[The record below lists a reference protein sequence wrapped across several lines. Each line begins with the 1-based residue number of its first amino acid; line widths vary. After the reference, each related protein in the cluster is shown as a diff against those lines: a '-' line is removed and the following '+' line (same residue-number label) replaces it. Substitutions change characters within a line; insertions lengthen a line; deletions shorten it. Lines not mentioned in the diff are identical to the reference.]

1 MPPAR
6 INGGALQVQAPQQI
20 AAPRHPVVNFLL
32 ATWLGNIIAV
42 IALVFTVFAAAW
54 GIYTGVLGVRYG
66 ALGAQYGALQSCAS
80 LYSIGKFSAYCNT
93 TLEAGV
99 TPAPVV
105 RRHTKDFGS
114 GSNDLL
120 GSNATSESTQTFSTI
135 AYSFE
140 FMPIDA
146 DDGRSALARWFEPGG
161 INIYA
166 DTFGTGQTSMPLRST
181 LAQFCIVVA
190 LTLGAGVF
198 AVVYTRPRM
207 RVFAPIISSVRT
219 LPSTVISLVE
229 TVKRYQMVP
238 IPWTERY
245 TRRLAM
251 AEDSDDTV
259 QGLVIK
265 PTRPD
270 LIGIFNGEDG
280 LDPVIMM
287 TDSEAL
293 LLTQDQDFEG
303 YTTPSDPDSAD
314 DASSDT
320 ESVDL
325 PKVQCGALPGPDT
338 STLWLQDEEDFVWPE
353 DEQSQTR
360 KRPQLWVLTSA
371 EDLRP
376 NNPEYTDPTPLAPTA
391 MRPPHT
397 IRENRRP
404 PITCMASLG
413 SHSVTSLDHSDC
425 GSLDEIQ
432 PLREP
437 FDNYSPV
444 MSRWLQEEDRDPT
457 RPYIASSGED
467 SRRMRATGISGP
479 SSAHEPPVK
488 KHSGYPQELDISE
501 DENSGAIS
509 DRPHERR
516 LVDRRLWKSL
526 VERRSL
532 SAVTPGKAQWMNVA
546 LRCTPKR
553 SSRTPLSHRVHATYH
568 RHPANMSSA
577 TTSTAVSAIAP
588 ATTPGIASVSCSHS
602 RFWSASQARPIAS
615 RIWNAFTRTNTGP
628 DEEQQSNI
636 IHQLPARTFKLHKQ
650 SDKLRGK
657 DREIDQLRYWLNG
670 RGQQAGELF
679 MRIGEEHK
687 RRKEAEGRCEKLR
700 IDVVWLR
707 LAYDEATRKAA
718 ELEWKLFQGGNETVK
733 ENSDSEEALA
743 EPQEGSVVVAGE
755 KDAVA
760 PRQGSSGLR
769 GIIQKI
775 IDLGSAQSRDPRTAA
790 GLEIAGRRIAALE
803 YKLMWSEK
811 EVKEM
816 WQDYPIMHAQRDA
829 IRRDFDVQ
837 EQKLDELEEE
847 KRELLEK
854 VEIGNANIRRLKD
867 EAVEREREW
876 NESFDRIEAARPEW
890 MDKAARLEEEI
901 EGLEGKYERLKGKFA
916 RLKTCNENGCVAYA
930 KLVAYS
936 RGEHE
941 ARVKAE
947 AKLME
952 LGDEGTFGAS
962 CSDMDS
968 VAEGGEVLDLFGEAS
983 AEESG
988 GSVEGLG
995 TD

>member
-6 INGGALQVQAPQQI
+6 VSGGALQVQAPQQI
-20 AAPRHPVVNFLL
+20 AAPRHPVLNFLL

-42 IALVFTVFAAAW
+42 IALIFTVFAAAW
-54 GIYTGVLGVRYG
+54 GTYTGVLGVRYG

-120 GSNATSESTQTFSTI
+120 WSNATSESTQTFSNI

-146 DDGRSALARWFEPGG
+146 DDGRSALARWFEPGD

-166 DTFGTGQTSMPLRST
+166 DTFATGQISMPLRST
-181 LAQFCIVVA
+181 LAQFCIMVA

-219 LPSTVISLVE
+219 LPTTVISLVE
-229 TVKRYQMVP
+229 PVKRYQMVP

-245 TRRLAM
+245 TIRLAM

-259 QGLVIK
+259 QDLVIK

-303 YTTPSDPDSAD
+303 YTTPSDPDNLM
-314 DASSDT
+314 SD
-320 ESVDL
+320 
-325 PKVQCGALPGPDT
+325 
-338 STLWLQDEEDFVWPE
+338 
-353 DEQSQTR
+353 
-360 KRPQLWVLTSA
+360 
-371 EDLRP
+371 
-376 NNPEYTDPTPLAPTA
+376 Y
-391 MRPPHT
+391 M
-397 IRENRRP
+397 
-404 PITCMASLG
+404 
-413 SHSVTSLDHSDC
+413 
-425 GSLDEIQ
+425 
-432 PLREP
+432 
-437 FDNYSPV
+437 
-444 MSRWLQEEDRDPT
+444 LQESTSDVFVPERKTQVYGRLHGRTAPFKRQMSGFDPFSLEDP
-457 RPYIASSGED
+457 
-467 SRRMRATGISGP
+467 
-479 SSAHEPPVK
+479 
-488 KHSGYPQELDISE
+488 
-501 DENSGAIS
+501 
-509 DRPHERR
+509 ERR
-516 LVDRRLWKSL
+516 VLEGIEFATSPNFPIDILESDL
-526 VERRSL
+526 EDTTL
-532 SAVTPGKAQWMNVA
+532 
-546 LRCTPKR
+546 LR
-553 SSRTPLSHRVHATYH
+553 A
-568 RHPANMSSA
+568 
-577 TTSTAVSAIAP
+577 
-588 ATTPGIASVSCSHS
+588 
-602 RFWSASQARPIAS
+602 
-615 RIWNAFTRTNTGP
+615 
-628 DEEQQSNI
+628 
-636 IHQLPARTFKLHKQ
+636 
-650 SDKLRGK
+650 SDKLQGK

-679 MRIGEEHK
+679 MRIVEEQK
-687 RRKEAEGRCEKLR
+687 GRKAAEGRCEKLR

-718 ELEWKLFQGGNETVK
+718 ELEWKLFQGVPETVK
-733 ENSDSEEALA
+733 ENPDSEEALA
-743 EPQEGSVVVAGE
+743 EPQEGSAVVAGE

-760 PRQGSSGLR
+760 PLKGSPGLR
-769 GIIQKI
+769 GIMNKI
-775 IDLGSAQSRDPRTAA
+775 VDFGSTRSRDPRTAA

-941 ARVKAE
+941 ARMKAE